1 MKMSK
6 KIQEIKPGDNGVE
19 FDAIITHVVNGK
31 TNKAPYLSL
40 TFQDATGLLDAKL
53 WAATPEQIATVTA
66 GKVVH
71 VVGDAIKYNDD
82 LQLKVNK
89 LQILDSSEEEQVK
102 YLKAAPMERE
112 DLLTGIKAYIAKIEN
127 KKLNT
132 IVSAL
137 FSEHQ
142 ALYVIFPAASRNH
155 HEYVS
160 GLAYHTLSM
169 LQIAETL
176 CQQYET
182 LNRDLLFSGV
192 IMHDLG
198 KVFELSG
205 PIVPEYTME
214 GKLLGHISIAQALV
228 ERCAKE
234 KQIEGEEVVL
244 LKHMILSHHGK
255 MEYGS
260 PVLPLVKEAE
270 ILYLI
275 DNIDARMNM
284 MDKALDGV
292 EPGGFTKRVFSLENR
307 SFYKPKLYEKDPEQ

>member
-102 YLKAAPMERE
+102 YLKSAPMERE
-112 DLLTGIKAYIAKIEN
+112 DLLAGIQQYIAKIEN

-132 IVSAL
+132 LVSTL
-137 FSEHQ
+137 FNENQ
-142 ALYVIFPAASRNH
+142 ALYVIYPAASRNH

-169 LQIAETL
+169 LRIAETL
-176 CQQYET
+176 CPG
-182 LNRDLLFSGV
+182 F
-192 IMHDLG
+192 
-198 KVFELSG
+198 
-205 PIVPEYTME
+205 
-214 GKLLGHISIAQALV
+214 IS
-228 ERCAKE
+228 
-234 KQIEGEEVVL
+234 
-244 LKHMILSHHGK
+244 
-255 MEYGS
+255 
-260 PVLPLVKEAE
+260 
-270 ILYLI
+270 
-275 DNIDARMNM
+275 
-284 MDKALDGV
+284 
-292 EPGGFTKRVFSLENR
+292 
-307 SFYKPKLYEKDPEQ
+307 